1 MRFLDEPTAGGRLLT
16 DKFLDHVQDFK
27 GSVPGYKVNTID
39 TTGAGDAFVGSL
51 LVNVAKDHSIFH
63 V

>member
-1 MRFLDEPTAGGRLLT
+1 LF
-16 DKFLDHVQDFK
+16 DHVQDFK

-51 LVNVAKDHSIFH
+51 LVNVAKDDNIFH